1 MTNDKNIID
10 EKLHHDI
17 NREAVKS
24 QHYHQAKL
32 ININIILV
40 RKSYLLIKAKK

>member
-1 MTNDKNIID
+1 MTNDNKIID

-17 NREAVKS
+17 KREAVKS
-24 QHYHQAKL
+24 QHYYQAKL